1 MKNQLI
7 AFKKKV
13 QDTVQINKAVALARN
28 EIMTVPFIPIQVS
41 EFEGY
46 PIFLH
51 DTYVLAC
58 VAIPPEVPGAMF
70 RTDGMIIVNQKFMEC
85 PENVR
90 IASLIHELGHL
101 KLKHKAPTLLDKTLY
116 PFGFGGMMEQEY
128 EADKY
133 ALEQGTDIVNALY
146 HYLQYDFVAKRPVI
160 KRLEHLYHLM
170 K

>member
-1 MKNQLI
+1 MKNKLT
-7 AFKKKV
+7 ALTSKV
-13 QDTVQINKAVALARN
+13 KGLVEASVAVAKARN
-28 EIMTVPFIPIQVS
+28 KISTSMYVPPQVGD
-41 EFEGY
+41 FEGY
-46 PIFLH
+46 PIFQY
-51 DTYVLAC
+51 DIYVQAC
-58 VAIPPEVPGAMF
+58 IAIPPEVPGVMF

-90 IASLIHELGHL
+90 IASLTHELGHL

-133 ALEQGTDIVNALY
+133 ALGQGTDIVNALY

-160 KRLEHLYHLM
+160 KRLERLYLLM